1 MTLPS
6 TPPSTPPPEGAT
18 PPPAP
23 SATPPSA
30 TPTPDQP
37 ANPLQPVLFEVKRT
51 IVGQD
56 VLLERMAI
64 ALLSGGHLLVEGVP
78 GLAKT
83 LSVKSLAAA
92 VGGQFQRIQFTP
104 DLVPAD
110 LTGTRVY
117 QQYTGEFS
125 TQLGPVFTNLLL
137 ADEINRAPAKVQSAL
152 LEVMQEHQVTIGR
165 ETFRVP
171 EPFLVM
177 ATQNPIESE
186 GTYPLP
192 EAQVD
197 RFMMKVVVGY
207 PSVTEEHAIVDRSLR
222 DAEPVRAMLNPAD
235 LIAMQERA
243 REIYVDPAVVEYAV
257 RLVTATR
264 RPSGAG
270 LGDLQRY
277 VSYGASPR
285 ASIALVTGA
294 RALAFTRGRD
304 YVLPADVRELALDV
318 LRHRLVLSYEAL
330 ADDVTADAI
339 IARVLAAVAAPE
351 VALSGR

>member
-1 MTLPS
+1 MTS
-6 TPPSTPPPEGAT
+6 V
-18 PPPAP
+18 PADGHD
-23 SATPPSA
+23 SS
-30 TPTPDQP
+30 PDHH
-37 ANPLQPVLFEVKRT
+37 ANPLQPVLFEVKRV

-56 VLLERMAI
+56 LLLERMAV

-83 LSVKSLAAA
+83 LSVKSLATA

-117 QQYTGEFS
+117 HQHSGEFQ

-165 ETFRVP
+165 ETFQVP

-207 PSVTEEHAIVDRSLR
+207 PTATEEHSIVDRALR
-222 DAEPVRAMLNPAD
+222 PAEPIRSMLTPAD

-243 REIYVDPAVVEYAV
+243 REIYVDPAVVDYAV

-264 RPSGAG
+264 QTDRAG
-270 LGDLQRY
+270 LGDMKRY
-277 VSYGASPR
+277 ISYGASPR

-294 RALAFTRGRD
+294 RALAFLQGRD
-304 YVLPADVRELALDV
+304 YVLPEDVRELALDV
-318 LRHRLVLSYEAL
+318 LRHRIVLSYEAL
-330 ADDVTADAI
+330 ADDVTPDVI
-339 IARVLAAVAAPE
+339 ITKVLDAVAAPE
-351 VALSGR
+351 VVLSGR

>member
-1 MTLPS
+1 MTTTPNERPS
-6 TPPSTPPPEGAT
+6 PSPGQYT
-18 PPPAP
+18 
-23 SATPPSA
+23 
-30 TPTPDQP
+30 
-37 ANPLQPVLFEVKRT
+37 NPLQPVLFEVKRT

-117 QQYTGEFS
+117 QQHTGEFQ

-165 ETFRVP
+165 ETHRVP

-197 RFMMKVVVGY
+197 RFMMKVVVDY
-207 PSVTEEHAIVDRSLR
+207 PSATEEHAIVDRALR
-222 DAEPVRAMLNPAD
+222 PAEPVRAMLGPAD
-235 LIAMQERA
+235 LISMQERVLRRLRRYRRRRLRRAPGDRDPEDVRCRA
-243 REIYVDPAVVEYAV
+243 RRPEAV
-257 RLVTATR
+257 RQLRGQPARLDRPRHR
-264 RPSGAG
+264 RP
-270 LGDLQRY
+270 
-277 VSYGASPR
+277 
-285 ASIALVTGA
+285 GA
-294 RALAFTRGRD
+294 R
-304 YVLPADVRELALDV
+304 VPVR
-318 LRHRLVLSYEAL
+318 
-330 ADDVTADAI
+330 
-339 IARVLAAVAAPE
+339 P
-351 VALSGR
+351 

>member
-1 MTLPS
+1 M
-6 TPPSTPPPEGAT
+6 
-18 PPPAP
+18 
-23 SATPPSA
+23 
-30 TPTPDQP
+30 
-37 ANPLQPVLFEVKRT
+37 LFEVKRT

-56 VLLERMAI
+56 VLLERMAV

-92 VGGQFQRIQFTP
+92 IGGQFQRIQFTP

-117 QQYTGEFS
+117 HQHTGEFQ

-165 ETFRVP
+165 ETYPVP

-197 RFMMKVVVGY
+197 RFMMKVVVELPERHRG
-207 PSVTEEHAIVDRSLR
+207 ARDRRPRAAPRRADPR
-222 DAEPVRAMLNPAD
+222 DAH
-235 LIAMQERA
+235 A
-243 REIYVDPAVVEYAV
+243 R
-257 RLVTATR
+257 RT
-264 RPSGAG
+264 
-270 LGDLQRY
+270 
-277 VSYGASPR
+277 
-285 ASIALVTGA
+285 
-294 RALAFTRGRD
+294 
-304 YVLPADVRELALDV
+304 
-318 LRHRLVLSYEAL
+318 
-330 ADDVTADAI
+330 
-339 IARVLAAVAAPE
+339 
-351 VALSGR
+351 

>member
-1 MTLPS
+1 MTGTTSP
-6 TPPSTPPPEGAT
+6 GQ
-18 PPPAP
+18 
-23 SATPPSA
+23 SAS
-30 TPTPDQP
+30 
-37 ANPLQPVLFEVKRT
+37 PLQPVLYEVKRV

-56 VLLERMAI
+56 LLLERMAV

-92 VGGQFQRIQFTP
+92 VGGQYQRIQFTP

-117 QQYTGEFS
+117 HQHSGEFQ

-165 ETFRVP
+165 ETFPVP

-186 GTYPLP
+186 GTFPLP

-207 PSVTEEHAIVDRSLR
+207 PSATEEHAIVDRAMR
-222 DAEPVRAMLNPAD
+222 PAEPVREMLTPAD
-235 LIAMQERA
+235 LLAMQERV
-243 REIYVDPAVVEYAV
+243 REIYIDPAVVDYAV

-264 RPSGAG
+264 RTFAAG
-270 LGDLQRY
+270 LADQKRY
-277 VSYGASPR
+277 ISYGASPR
-285 ASIALVTGA
+285 ASIALVAGA
-294 RALAFTRGRD
+294 RALAFLRGRD
-304 YVLPADVRELALDV
+304 YALPDDIGELAHDV
-318 LRHRLVLSYEAL
+318 LRHRIVLSYEAL
-330 ADDVTADAI
+330 ADDITADSI
-339 IARVLAAVAAPE
+339 ITRVLDAVAAPD
-351 VALSGR
+351 VVLSER

>member
-1 MTLPS
+1 MTTAPS
-6 TPPSTPPPEGAT
+6 NGHD
-18 PPPAP
+18 PAP
-23 SATPPSA
+23 GHR
-30 TPTPDQP
+30 

-56 VLLERMAI
+56 ELLERMAV
-64 ALLSGGHLLVEGVP
+64 ALLCGGHLLVEGVP

-83 LSVKSLAAA
+83 LAVKSLAAA
-92 VGGQFQRIQFTP
+92 TGGQFQRIQFTP

-117 QQYTGEFS
+117 HQHSGEFQ
-125 TQLGPVFTNLLL
+125 TQLGPVFANLLL

-165 ETFRVP
+165 ETYPVP

-207 PSVTEEHAIVDRSLR
+207 PTDAEEHAIVERSLR
-222 DAEPVRAMLNPAD
+222 APEPIRQMLTPAD
-235 LIAMQERA
+235 LVAMQR
-243 REIYVDPAVVEYAV
+243 RVSDVYVDPAVVDYAV

-264 RPSGAG
+264 KTYAAG
-270 LGDLQRY
+270 VADLKRY

-304 YVLPADVRELALDV
+304 YALPDDVSELALDV
-318 LRHRLVLSYEAL
+318 LRHRIVLSYEAL
-330 ADDVTADAI
+330 ADDVGADAI
-339 IARVLAAVAAPE
+339 ISQVLDAVAAPE
-351 VALSGR
+351 VVLSGR

>member
-1 MTLPS
+1 MTQI
-6 TPPSTPPPEGAT
+6 T
-18 PPPAP
+18 
-23 SATPPSA
+23 
-30 TPTPDQP
+30 P

-117 QQYTGEFS
+117 HQHTGEFQ

-165 ETFRVP
+165 ETFPVP

-207 PSVTEEHAIVDRSLR
+207 PSTTEEHAIIDRALR
-222 DAEPVRAMLNPAD
+222 PGETVRAMLSPEA
-235 LIAMQERA
+235 LIGMQERV
-243 REIYVDPAVVEYAV
+243 REIYVDPAVVDYAV

-264 RPSGAG
+264 LTYTVG
-270 LGDLQRY
+270 LGELKRY
-277 VSYGASPR
+277 ISYGASPR
-285 ASIALVTGA
+285 GSIALVTGA
-294 RALAFTRGRD
+294 RALAFLHGRG
-304 YVLPADVRELALDV
+304 YVLPDDVSEIAFDV
-318 LRHRLVLSYEAL
+318 LRHRIVLSYEAL
-330 ADDVTADAI
+330 ADDITADAI
-339 IARVLAAVAAPE
+339 ITKVLDAVAAPE
-351 VALSGR
+351 VVLSGR